1 MGRRSLSAP
10 LVLRACFLAALC
22 SLVLFGKVH
31 AQEVI
36 VAREA
41 KSKAPEQAAS
51 PSEQPPS
58 ESPAPARTKPKA
70 REKKSDSEPAVTEAP
85 IVSGTPRPVKEE
97 ARAGQG
103 SVSRRSGS
111 RTPKPEPIGAV
122 RPTMMES
129 GRQEPSATPSGK
141 PEARGERTPAP

>member
-1 MGRRSLSAP
+1 MRMAGA
-10 LVLRACFLAALC
+10 LAAERLENRG
-22 SLVLFGKVH
+22 S
-31 AQEVI
+31 
-36 VAREA
+36 
-41 KSKAPEQAAS
+41 PQAA
-51 PSEQPPS
+51 
-58 ESPAPARTKPKA
+58 RT
-70 REKKSDSEPAVTEAP
+70 RESDSEPAVTEAP

-129 GRQEPSATPSGK
+129 ARQDPTATPPAK
-141 PEARGERTPAP
+141 PAPLGMNTPTPQ